1 MHSVAIESFVFLGAP
16 YQHTSKQVVAME
28 VCLFIISPLML
39 SDAVIRTDKVVSH
52 RPNVIRVQVL
62 KAFLFG
68 LGELAKA
75 QLV

>member
-1 MHSVAIESFVFLGAP
+1 MHSVAIENFVFLGAP
-16 YQHTSKQVVAME
+16 YQHTSKCVVAMV

-39 SDAVIRTDKVVSH
+39 SDSVIRTDKVVSH

-68 LGELAKA
+68 PGELAKA